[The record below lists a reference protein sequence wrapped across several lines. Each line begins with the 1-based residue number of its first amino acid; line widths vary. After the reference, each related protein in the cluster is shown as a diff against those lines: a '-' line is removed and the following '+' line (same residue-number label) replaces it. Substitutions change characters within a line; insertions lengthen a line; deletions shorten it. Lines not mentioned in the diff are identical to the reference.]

1 MFYSITSVE
10 MKTGGGLG
18 EDFCGKG
25 LTMRIPYECLHSLP
39 IVSMIKCGRCFECE
53 HFANSFALY
62 FWSHSGE

>member
-25 LTMRIPYECLHSLP
+25 LTAYTIRMCLHSLP

-53 HFANSFALY
+53 RTLCK
-62 FWSHSGE
+62 